1 MKIMESLFRY
11 MAPVSTCGY
20 LPDRDWSL
28 EYELVAEL
36 SAEEYLQ
43 RIKEGWRRFGHTL
56 FHPQCPNCRA
66 CQSLRVLVDMFR
78 PNRSQRRCRKLN
90 RDDIEMRIGE
100 PSVTRQKLKL
110 YDRYHA
116 FQTEAKGWPLHPAK
130 DPGSYGESFVANP
143 FVTEEWCYY
152 FERRLVGVGYVDV
165 LPEGM
170 SAIYFYYE
178 PALRERSL
186 GTWNVLCI
194 LEEARRRRLQ
204 HVYLGYFVAGC
215 ASLEYKANFRP
226 NEVLGPDGGWRPFRE

>member
-1 MKIMESLFRY
+1 MESLFRY
-11 MAPVSTCGY
+11 LAPLSTCGY
-20 LPDRDWSL
+20 LPDRNWRL
-28 EYELVAEL
+28 EYEMVAEL

-43 RIKEGWRRFGHTL
+43 RMKEGWRRFGHTM
-56 FHPQCPNCRA
+56 FHPLCPSCRA
-66 CQSLRVLVDMFR
+66 CQSLRVPVDAFR
-78 PNRSQRRCRKLN
+78 PNRSQRRCGKLN
-90 RDDIEMRIGE
+90 RDDVELRIGE

-110 YDRYHA
+110 YDRYHS
-116 FQTEAKGWPLHPAK
+116 FQSDAKGWPQHPAE

-143 FVTEEWCYY
+143 FVTEEWSYY

-165 LPEGM
+165 LPEAM
-170 SAIYFYYE
+170 SAIYFFYE
-178 PALRERSL
+178 PQLRERSP

-226 NEVLGPDGGWRPFRE
+226 NEVLGPDGAWRLFRG